1 MLARRDESWSPC
13 PRLGHWGWGM
23 WERGPVNPDHLKSTK
38 RTFGLTV
45 EKARRKCSRGEK
57 CEWWRGGEKEEEKA
71 RIEERNSESPVQMEA
86 TPPKAS
92 PASSPPSLR
101 ELSSHSEHAG
111 LFWWW
116 RGGGAGTRFHRAMT
130 KLVLPTLLP

>member
-1 MLARRDESWSPC
+1 M
-13 PRLGHWGWGM
+13 
-23 WERGPVNPDHLKSTK
+23 
-38 RTFGLTV
+38 
-45 EKARRKCSRGEK
+45 
-57 CEWWRGGEKEEEKA
+57 
-71 RIEERNSESPVQMEA
+71 EERNSESPVQMEA

-101 ELSSHSEHAG
+101 EPSSHREHTG

-116 RGGGAGTRFHRAMT
+116 QGTRFHRAAT